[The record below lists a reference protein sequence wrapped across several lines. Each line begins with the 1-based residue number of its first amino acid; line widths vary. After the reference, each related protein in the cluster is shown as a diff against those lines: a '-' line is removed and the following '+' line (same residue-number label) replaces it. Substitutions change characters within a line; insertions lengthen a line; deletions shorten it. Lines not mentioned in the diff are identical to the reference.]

1 MTGRLVVG
9 GFLLGTVLAMAM
21 LAATFAPRDPLL
33 QDLSAV
39 GLSPGDEHPLGTD
52 GLGRDVLARILYGAR
67 ISLPVAALAALL
79 SSAIGAGIGLVAGT
93 AGSKADRFLMR
104 LVDVMLAFPT
114 LALLLVLAALFRS
127 DHPAALVVLL
137 GLTTWMPLARL
148 VRAQASSLAQQSFFE
163 AAVGLGASP
172 MRCAL
177 RHVAPNVA
185 STIVIAATL
194 LAGDVLLLES
204 GLSYLGLGVAAPTP
218 TWGDMVREGMQD
230 LSGAWW
236 IAAFPGLVLALG
248 VMAFNLVGDG
258 LRDALDPKESA
269 ASLTR
274 MRPELPG
281 RARAATTS

>member
-1 MTGRLVVG
+1 VIGRLTLG
-9 GFLLGTVLAMAM
+9 GFLLGGVLAMAL
-21 LAATFAPRDPLL
+21 LANTFSPRDPLL

-39 GLSPGDEHPLGTD
+39 GLAPGDGHPLGTD
-52 GLGRDVLARILYGAR
+52 GLGRDVLARILHGAR

-79 SSAIGAGIGLVAGT
+79 SSAIGACVGLL
-93 AGSKADRFLMR
+93 AGSAGGRSDRALMR
-104 LVDVMLAFPT
+104 LVDMMLAVPT
-114 LALLLVLAALFRS
+114 LALLLALAALFRS
-127 DHPAALVVLL
+127 DHPAALVTLL

-148 VRAQASSLAQQSFFE
+148 VRAKAASLAQRPFFE

-172 MRCAL
+172 LRCAL
-177 RHVAPNVA
+177 RHVAPNVV
-185 STIVIAATL
+185 STVIIAATL

-258 LRDALDPKESA
+258 LRDALDPKLPP
-269 ASLTR
+269 LTP
-274 MRPELPG
+274 MRPGVPG
-281 RARAATTS
+281 GPEATTS